1 MTTSRLLSLAAGVIP
16 ELMLKPAKFIEIT
29 AKSGWEASGVWF
41 DPGSWTAS
49 TSREVKKRIDDTGI
63 EIVDMEVVRLGKG
76 DDNGKFLID
85 AAYEVGAKNIL
96 VVSSLS
102 SAQETAD
109 RISQLCS
116 QAEDGNICV
125 CLEFMKFTN
134 VKNLSDALEIVGL
147 VDAPNVGILLD
158 LLHVVRSGTSFNEIR
173 ACDPKLFPY
182 VQWCDGT
189 RNPVGWSNADLVTD
203 ALDDRLIP
211 SEGKLN
217 ASEFESLFD
226 KDIPFSIEVRSKAL
240 RENFPDFS
248 ERSKHVLDYTLA
260 ALPI

>member
-16 ELMLKPAKFIEIT
+16 ELMLNPAKFVEIT
-29 AKSGWEASGVWF
+29 AKTGWQASGVWF
-41 DPGSWTAS
+41 DPESWTAS
-49 TSREVKKRIDDTGI
+49 TARKVKKRIDDTGI

-76 DDNGKFLID
+76 NDNGKILIN
-85 AAYEVGAKNIL
+85 AAYEVGASNIL
-96 VVSSLS
+96 VVSSLDS
-102 SAQETAD
+102 PQETAD

-116 QAEDGNICV
+116 QAEEGNICV

-158 LLHVVRSGTSFNEIR
+158 LLHVVRSKTSFNEIR

-189 RNPVGWSNADLVTD
+189 ADPTGWSNTDLVRD

-211 SEGKLN
+211 SQGELN
-217 ASEFESLFD
+217 AAEFESLFD
-226 KDIPFSIEVRSKAL
+226 EKIPFSIEVRSKTL
-240 RENFPDFS
+240 RENYPDFS
-248 ERSKHVLDYTLA
+248 ERSKYVLDHTLA

>member
-63 EIVDMEVVRLGKG
+63 EIVDMEVVRLGRG

-217 ASEFESLFD
+217 ASEFESLFG